1 MTHALIYVTA
11 PDRDTAAR
19 LARSVVEARLAA
31 CANILP
37 GIQSVYWWKGTIETA
52 DEAALVLKTR
62 TALVPRLTAEL
73 RRLHPYEC
81 PCIVALPIVAGN
93 PGFLRWID
101 AETRPAPR
109 RRPARRTGARN
120 ATLLSR

>member
-1 MTHALIYVTA
+1 MSHSVVYVTA
-11 PDRDTAAR
+11 PDRATAAR
-19 LARSVVEARLAA
+19 LARRMVESRLAA

-37 GIQSVYWWKGTIETA
+37 RIDSVYWWEGRLETA
-52 DEAALVLKTR
+52 RETAFLLKTR
-62 TALVPRLTAEL
+62 TRLVPRLTTEL

-109 RRPARRTGARN
+109 RRPARRSGTTKPERP
-120 ATLLSR
+120 SR